1 MVGVSL
7 PSFDVTDPAA
17 KAFYD
22 ERGWVL
28 IDTLEAAGVV
38 ELRAW
43 VDEIAA
49 WPELGPGSPGGVLA
63 KKVTLTTGRYTLY
76 CTLVGGTPP
85 GTPGESHAAAGMTA
99 TLTIVAP

>member
-1 MVGVSL
+1 MTCACQHEGGPEVAS
-7 PSFDVTDPAA
+7 
-17 KAFYD
+17 
-22 ERGWVL
+22 
-28 IDTLEAAGVV
+28 
-38 ELRAW
+38 
-43 VDEIAA
+43 

-63 KKVTLTTGRYTLY
+63 KKVTLTPGRYTLY